1 MALTSGTRLGPYEI
15 LSPAGAGGMGEV
27 YRARDTRLERTV
39 AIKVLPEQ
47 FSQNPDL
54 KQRFEREARAIS
66 SLNHPNICTLY
77 DVGHQDGTD
86 YLVMEYIEGESLSSR
101 LMRGP
106 LPVEQ
111 TLKTGSEIAEA
122 LEKAHRQGIVH
133 RDLKPGN
140 VMLTKS
146 GAKLLDFGLAKPQ
159 GGLAATA
166 SAPGATTQTKPV
178 SPITAQG
185 HIVGTFQYMSPE
197 QVEGKEADARSDIFA
212 LGAVLYEM
220 ATGKRAFE
228 GKSAISVASA
238 ILEKEPEPISKAQPL
253 SPPALEHVVKTCLAK
268 DAEERWQSAADVA
281 RQLHWI
287 SQSGSQAGVSA
298 LPVKARRQRW
308 ERVAWGAVVVG
319 LLAAVVTLVV
329 AALRPGPPLRAE
341 LVAPAGVS
349 FDFMGDTSAP
359 PVLSPDGTQL
369 VFGGHTAKEAQALWV
384 RTLATGA
391 VQRLAGTERAI
402 FPFWSPDSRWI
413 AFFADGKLKKMRSY
427 GGPVADIADTPNAPR
442 GGAWLPGD
450 VIVYARD
457 LASPLW
463 KVGASGGTP
472 AQVTK
477 LDAQQTTH
485 RWPIALPDGKHFL
498 YFAASHTS
506 PSGQGSGIYFAAL
519 DGSVNKLVVAS
530 DAGGFY
536 ASGYLLYHQQNN
548 LVAQRLDA
556 ASGALRGDPE
566 ILSDAVAYDPGTWHL
581 LATASQRGALAYQ
594 HGAATPGAQLTWM
607 DRSGKTL
614 ALLGPP
620 ANYSGYRIS
629 PDGKRVAAAIIG
641 RTSEIYL
648 LDVESGLATRL
659 SFDSFT
665 AHSAPSWSRD
675 GQRVVYA
682 ADNGFGT
689 GVGQPPALYAKAANG
704 SGGAVLLY
712 RPESGGATWPEWSPD
727 GRYLVFI
734 HTTGPSG
741 AQVEA
746 LPVGGGKPTVVAK
759 PRFSQDTV
767 VDYDLSRDGRWIA
780 YVCIEAGG
788 TQIYVSAFPSGS
800 GRWQVSSQGGNSVA
814 WSRNSD
820 ELFFEDNSFNLAV
833 ATYTA
838 KGSDLAITGIKQL
851 AALRASPAGAPPFD
865 VSPDGKRFLV
875 DVSSQESSAPLEL
888 VLNWTSELKK

>member
-1 MALTSGTRLGPYEI
+1 MALAVGSKLGPYEI
-15 LSPAGAGGMGEV
+15 LGAAGAGGMGEV

-54 KQRFEREARAIS
+54 RQRFEREARAIS

-86 YLVMEYIEGESLSSR
+86 YLVLEYIEGETLSAR
-101 LMRGP
+101 LQRGP

-111 TLKTGSEIAEA
+111 TLKTGCEIAEA

-159 GGLAATA
+159 GAMQ
-166 SAPGATTQTKPV
+166 PGSVLTQAITQTSPA
-178 SPITAQG
+178 SPITQQG
-185 HIVGTFQYMSPE
+185 TLVGTFQYMAPE

-228 GKSAISVASA
+228 GKSAVSVASA
-238 ILEKEPEPISKAQPL
+238 ILEKEPEPISKVQPL
-253 SPPALEHVVKTCLAK
+253 SPPALEQVVKGCLAK
-268 DAEERWQSAADVA
+268 DPEERWQSAADVA
-281 RQLHWI
+281 RQLRWI
-287 SQSGSQAGVSA
+287 SQSGSQAAVSA
-298 LPVKARRQRW
+298 LPLKAQRHRW
-308 ERVAWGAVVVG
+308 ERVAWAAVVVA
-319 LLAAVVTLVV
+319 LLAAVVTLALV
-329 AALRPGPPLRAE
+329 AARPRPTLHAE
-341 LVAPAGVS
+341 IVAPAGVS

-359 PVLSPDGTQL
+359 PVFSPDGTQL
-369 VFGGHTAKEAQALWV
+369 VFGAHTAKEAQALWV

-391 VQRLAGTERAI
+391 VQRLAGTDGAI

-457 LASPLW
+457 FAGPLW
-463 KVGASGGTP
+463 RVGASGGPP

-477 LDAQQTTH
+477 LEAQQTTH
-485 RWPIALPDGKHFL
+485 RWPIALPDGQHFL
-498 YFAASHTS
+498 YYATSHTS
-506 PSGQGSGIYFAAL
+506 PSGQGSGIYYAAL
-519 DGSVNKLVVAS
+519 DGSLNKLVVAS

-536 ASGYLLYHQQNN
+536 ASGYLLYHQQNS
-548 LVAQRLDA
+548 LVAQRFDA
-556 ASGALRGDPE
+556 ASGTLGGDPE
-566 ILSDAVAYDPGTWHL
+566 IISDAVAYDPGTWHL
-581 LATASQRGALAYQ
+581 LVTASQRGTLAYQ

-620 ANYSGYRIS
+620 AGYNGYSIS

-689 GVGQPPALYAKAANG
+689 GVGQPPALYAKAVNG
-704 SGGAVLLY
+704 SGGAVLQY

-727 GRYLVFI
+727 GRYLAFI
-734 HTTGPSG
+734 HNTGPSG

-746 LPVGGGKPTVVAK
+746 LPVGDGKPVVVAK

-767 VDYDLSRDGRWIA
+767 VGYDLSRDGRWIA

-788 TQIYVSAFPSGS
+788 PQVYVSAFPSGS
-800 GRWQVSSQGGNSVA
+800 GRWQVSSQGGNSAV
-814 WSRNSD
+814 WSQNSD
-820 ELFFEDNSFNLAV
+820 ELFFEDNSFNLSV
-833 ATYTA
+833 ASYTA
-838 KGSDLAITGIKQL
+838 QGSDFAITGIKQL
-851 AALRASPAGAPPFD
+851 VALRASPAGGTAFD
-865 VSPDGKRFLV
+865 VGPDGRRFLV

-888 VLNWTSELKK
+888 VLNWTAELKK